1 MNNVKANISLIVVS
15 IILGF
20 VISVHS
26 KTINQALGDS
36 NTPLL
41 RSKDLAVELE
51 SIKGQKELLENELL
65 NLENKVKQYEGDA
78 AKENVYIGEL
88 SKELTKY
95 KMYSG
100 YTEVHGPGL
109 VITLDDPDKDAYY
122 GDDTSY
128 IVSNYDYI
136 LQLISALNITGAEAI
151 SINDQRYT
159 AFTEIISIGGNHLNV
174 NGISISTPIVIKVIG
189 NQENL
194 ENSLRMKGG
203 VVWNLQFAECK
214 VDIVRNDDVKINKYN
229 KIKDYKFAVPV
240 NDSIE

>member
-1 MNNVKANISLIVVS
+1 MNNFKANISLVIVS
-15 IILGF
+15 LILGF

-26 KTINQALGDS
+26 KTINQALGNS

-41 RSKDLAVELE
+41 RSKELAVELE
-51 SIKGQKELLENELL
+51 SLKNEKSSLENELST
-65 NLENKVKQYEGDA
+65 LENKVKQYEGDA
-78 AKENVYIGEL
+78 AKENVYINEL
-88 SKELTKY
+88 TKELTRY

-100 YTEVHGPGL
+100 YTEVKGPGL
-109 VITLDDPDKDAYY
+109 VITIDDPDKDAYY
-122 GDDTSY
+122 GDDSSY
-128 IVSNYDYI
+128 IINNYDYI

-159 AFTEIISIGGNHLNV
+159 SFTEIISIGGNHLNV

-203 VVWNLQFAECK
+203 VVWNLQYAECK
-214 VDIVRNDDVKINKYN
+214 VDIVRSDEVKIPKYN
-229 KIKDYKFAVPV
+229 KIKDYKFAMPV
-240 NDSIE
+240 SDSVE